1 MIRRIRPW
9 LALVAA
15 LVFVAAGAVT
25 AEHHHDEPGAADRGA
40 DCSTCTL
47 AHAPAIAS
55 TTTALPAPLRLTSG
69 LAPDAAPATPART
82 PARRAAP
89 RAPPTH

>member
-15 LVFVAAGAVT
+15 LVFVAAGAVA
-25 AEHHHDEPGAADRGA
+25 AEHCHDEPGAAERGA
-40 DCSTCTL
+40 DCTTCTL
-47 AHAPAIAS
+47 AHAPAIAP
-55 TTTALPAPLRLTSG
+55 TTSSLPAPLRLAAN
-69 LAPDAAPATPART
+69 LEPAAVPAAPAHT

-89 RAPPTH
+89 RAPPTR

>member
-15 LVFVAAGAVT
+15 LVFVAAGAVA
-25 AEHHHDEPGAADRGA
+25 AEHRHDEPGAAERGA

-47 AHAPAIAS
+47 AHAPTITPTA
-55 TTTALPAPLRLTSG
+55 TALPAPLRLAAVLE
-69 LAPDAAPATPART
+69 LAAVPAAPART

-89 RAPPTH
+89 RAPPAH